1 MNEYLLLRNQIC
13 FKHYV
18 ISKEII
24 KHYRGLLEPL
34 QLTYTSYLVML
45 ALWEQDKVCIK
56 ELSDTLFLDS
66 GTLTPVLK
74 KLETIGYITR
84 TEITT

>member
-1 MNEYLLLRNQIC
+1 
-13 FKHYV
+13 
-18 ISKEII
+18 
-24 KHYRGLLEPL
+24 
-34 QLTYTSYLVML
+34 ML

-56 ELSDTLFLDS
+56 ELSDTLFLES